1 MIKCKL
7 FKSKSN
13 SVLSGK
19 IQEFLLKKKK
29 AMDISHQLLLLSTM
43 ILNVLPKAINQE
55 SEI

>member
-13 SVLSGK
+13 SVLGGK